1 MLNIRRLLR
10 RALFSGA
17 ALTGTLALANKSIEE
32 HAADKNILDP
42 DDGLFYDWTH
52 ARVFYRKAGSG
63 ETPLLLIH
71 TASVFS
77 SGHEFSSVIKA
88 LAGKY
93 TVYCLD
99 LPGCGLSEKP
109 ALTYTN
115 YFFSSLICAFIR
127 DVIGERAVVAAS
139 GLSGSFAIMAQ
150 ASCPELFSKIYLIN
164 PPSDAQTSRISVRR
178 SGIIMAMMSVP
189 VIGRAVYYAI
199 TSRPNISRVLE
210 KKYFKDPGRIRTRTA
225 DACYEAS
232 HLGEGRG
239 RYFLAS
245 LNGRYMNW
253 DMKRALT
260 NLTVPVVIL
269 YSSRVNNAHTAAKSL
284 RRYSSKISLK
294 PIGQCGL
301 LPQLEQPEAFIS
313 ELLSE

>member
-1 MLNIRRLLR
+1 MFNLR
-10 RALFSGA
+10 RFFRRIFVSGA
-17 ALTGTLALANKSIEE
+17 AITGTLALANKSIEE
-32 HAADKNILDP
+32 HASDKNILDP
-42 DDGLFYDWTH
+42 ADGHYYDWTH
-52 ARVFYRKAGSG
+52 ARIFYRKEGSG

-77 SGHEFSSVIKA
+77 SGHEFSSVIRA
-88 LAGKY
+88 LSGKY

-115 YFFSSLICAFIR
+115 YFFSSMICAFVR

-139 GLSGSFAIMAQ
+139 GLSGSFAVMAQ
-150 ASCPELFSKIYLIN
+150 ASHPELFSKIYLIN
-164 PPSDAQTSRISVRR
+164 PPSDTQTARVSVNR
-178 SGIIMAMMSVP
+178 SGMLMAMMSVP
-189 VIGRAVYYAI
+189 VIGKSVYYAI
-199 TSRPNISRVLE
+199 ISRPGIARFLE
-210 KKYFKDPGRIRTRTA
+210 KKYFKDPGRITTRTA

-245 LNGRYMNW
+245 LNARYMNW
-253 DMKRALT
+253 DIKRALSG
-260 NLTVPVVIL
+260 LTVPVVIL
-269 YSSRVNNAHTAAKSL
+269 YSSRVNNAQAAAKSL
-284 RRYSSKISLK
+284 RRYYAKISLK
-294 PIGQCGL
+294 PIGLCGL

-313 ELLSE
+313 ELLGE